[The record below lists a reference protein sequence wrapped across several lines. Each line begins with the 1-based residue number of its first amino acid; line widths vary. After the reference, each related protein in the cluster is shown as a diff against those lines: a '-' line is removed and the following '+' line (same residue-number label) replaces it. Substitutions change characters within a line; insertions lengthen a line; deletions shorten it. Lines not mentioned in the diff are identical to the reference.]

1 MSILTFDKPKKILSP
16 SDPRAGQPYALN
28 MSTKD
33 MNKWKAKKIGGD
45 DPRIEIRKSIH
56 GHDPAIEKIRKT
68 RGYSDGKSKEPN
80 ASAQI
85 LLIVRSDG
93 STVMSANGRMTF
105 DGKTWHEL
113 EVARKEAFMEL
124 MQDEYLATH
133 PRAKWNPYC
142 ANM

>member
-1 MSILTFDKPKKILSP
+1 
-16 SDPRAGQPYALN
+16 

-33 MNKWKAKKIGGD
+33 MNKWKAKKIGGN

-85 LLIVRSDG
+85 LLIVRPNGD
-93 STVMSANGRMTF
+93 TVMSANGRMTF

-133 PRAKWNPYC
+133 PSVKWNPYC
-142 ANM
+142 TNK